1 MKKVLNLLTNK
12 IMIKVEIIGKLDVE
26 VKMQKKNGNK
36 FVAFRV
42 ANTDK
47 WIDKST
53 GQIIESTQWISCTL
67 NGDGGALLPYL
78 KRGTKVFV
86 RGNAQF
92 VIFSSAKTRQ
102 MEVGVNLFVRE
113 IELCGG
119 QKENQQTAQQPQQ
132 PHQQPEQQ
140 PAKTNKKG
148 NKQQNTDNM
157 PF

>member
-1 MKKVLNLLTNK
+1 MPCKYQLIVYSN
-12 IMIKVEIIGKLDVE
+12 MIKVEIIGNLGADAQLQE
-26 VKMQKKNGNK
+26 KNGNK

-47 WIDKST
+47 WVDKST
-53 GQIIESTQWISCTL
+53 GQVIESTQWISCTL

-119 QKENQQTAQQPQQ
+119 AAAQETAKPEEQKETA
-132 PHQQPEQQ
+132 
-140 PAKTNKKG
+140 KVKK
-148 NKQQNTDNM
+148 K
-157 PF
+157 

>member
-1 MKKVLNLLTNK
+1 
-12 IMIKVEIIGKLDVE
+12 MIKVEIIGNLGADAQLQEKS
-26 VKMQKKNGNK
+26 GNR

-47 WIDKST
+47 WVDKST
-53 GQIIESTQWISCTL
+53 GQVIESTQWISCTL

-119 QKENQQTAQQPQQ
+119 AKENQQQPQQ
-132 PHQQPEQQ
+132 PEQPPQQ
-140 PAKTNKKG
+140 PAQQHGKNAKKE
-148 NKQQNTDNM
+148 KQRQNTDDM
-157 PF
+157 SF

>member
-1 MKKVLNLLTNK
+1 
-12 IMIKVEIIGKLDVE
+12 MIKVEIIGNLGADAQLQE
-26 VKMQKKNGNK
+26 KNGNK

-47 WIDKST
+47 WVDKST
-53 GQIIESTQWISCTL
+53 GQVIESTQWISCTL

-86 RGNAQF
+86 RGNTQF

-119 QKENQQTAQQPQQ
+119 AKENQQQPQQ
-132 PHQQPEQQ
+132 PAQPPQ
-140 PAKTNKKG
+140 PAGTTARKECQKRKATK
-148 NKQQNTDNM
+148 NTDNM

>member
-1 MKKVLNLLTNK
+1 
-12 IMIKVEIIGKLDVE
+12 MIKVEIIGNLGADAQLQE
-26 VKMQKKNGNK
+26 KNGNK

-53 GQIIESTQWISCTL
+53 GQVIESTQWISCTL

-78 KRGTKVFV
+78 KKSTKVFV
-86 RGNAQF
+86 RGNVQF

-119 QKENQQTAQQPQQ
+119 AKRESAATTAASATAYTKKEKQK
-132 PHQQPEQQ
+132 
-140 PAKTNKKG
+140 
-148 NKQQNTDNM
+148 QNTDDM

>member
-1 MKKVLNLLTNK
+1 
-12 IMIKVEIIGKLDVE
+12 MIRIEIIGNLGADALLQE
-26 VKMQKKNGNK
+26 KNGNK

-47 WIDKST
+47 WVDKST
-53 GQIIESTQWISCTL
+53 GQVIESTQWISCTL

-78 KRGTKVFV
+78 KRGSKVFV

-132 PHQQPEQQ
+132 PEQQ

-157 PF
+157 AF

>member
-1 MKKVLNLLTNK
+1 
-12 IMIKVEIIGKLDVE
+12 MIKVEIIGNLGADAQLQE
-26 VKMQKKNGNK
+26 KNGNR

-53 GQIIESTQWISCTL
+53 GQVIESTQWISCTL
-67 NGDGGALLPYL
+67 NGDGGALLTYL
-78 KRGTKVFV
+78 KRGAKVFV

-102 MEVGVNLFVRE
+102 MEVGINLFVRE

-119 QKENQQTAQQPQQ
+119 QKENQQPTQQPAY
-132 PHQQPEQQ
+132 PPQQPEQQ
-140 PAKTNKKG
+140 PEHSPSKGKK
-148 NKQQNTDNM
+148 M
-157 PF
+157 

>member
-1 MKKVLNLLTNK
+1 
-12 IMIKVEIIGKLDVE
+12 MIKVEIIGSLGADAQLQE
-26 VKMQKKNGNK
+26 KNGNR

-47 WIDKST
+47 WVDKST
-53 GQIIESTQWISCTL
+53 GQVIESTQWISCTL

-78 KRGTKVFV
+78 KRGSKVFV

-119 QKENQQTAQQPQQ
+119 QKENLQQPQQ
-132 PHQQPEQQ
+132 PAQPPQQPTQQPEHS
-140 PAKTNKKG
+140 PSKGKK
-148 NKQQNTDNM
+148 K
-157 PF
+157 

>member
-1 MKKVLNLLTNK
+1 
-12 IMIKVEIIGKLDVE
+12 MIKVEIIGNLGADAMLQV
-26 VKMQKKNGNK
+26 VNGNK
-36 FVAFRV
+36 FVSFRV
-42 ANTDK
+42 ANTDA
-47 WIDKST
+47 WTDKQT
-53 GQIIESTQWISCTL
+53 GEIKKSTQWISCSL

-78 KRGTKVFV
+78 KKGTKVFV

-132 PHQQPEQQ
+132 TPQQTAQQPQQ
-140 PAKTNKKG
+140 TNKKG